1 MGIDAII
8 ALAGMILPP
17 AIDFIKKKFIPQ
29 SADTPEATMSSLATS
44 KPEVLPGYLA
54 AVTGYLKAQIEFFNR
69 DVSGTPSTWVVNLRA
84 AIRPFGVIA
93 SLVIL
98 ASMFV
103 ASCHGWSP
111 DPAAK
116 ASVDGVRYT
125 CELIASSWFG
135 TRIAVSSNT

>member
-54 AVTGYLKAQIEFFNR
+54 AVTGYLKAR
-69 DVSGTPSTWVVNLRA
+69 LSSLTGTSA
-84 AIRPFGVIA
+84 AHRQRG
-93 SLVIL
+93 S
-98 ASMFV
+98 
-103 ASCHGWSP
+103 
-111 DPAAK
+111 
-116 ASVDGVRYT
+116 
-125 CELIASSWFG
+125 
-135 TRIAVSSNT
+135 